1 MAEISYQLKQ
11 QLINDAHLR
20 VAHSVLAESCNDLR
34 TRIEALEKTQSSID
48 RLMAVAGRP
57 REISATIKTTRTE
70 LEKVEASLATLD
82 RVIAQLLPPLME
94 QTETHVRAEC
104 PEFLKGLAT
113 GNDFADW
120 SQAIGRF
127 QRKIDD
133 YLRALGTARNM
144 VTAGF
149 DFKEKRISQSA
160 DEALALAMLA
170 ASELEEETAFINKV
184 ADAHQTAVANT
195 PQAKAVLPRV
205 PVARFREWTERLRQM
220 ASVPEMQAEFTRI
233 LSMCE
238 MLQSTGVLA
247 LDDAVKRAGQEHSD
261 LSRGFVMEYLGRL
274 RDYTDEHWLNIEE
287 TPARVQ
293 QLEHDLL
300 GVSNFP
306 WAFDN

>member
-1 MAEISYQLKQ
+1 LEDS
-11 QLINDAHLR
+11 R
-20 VAHSVLAESCNDLR
+20 NDLR

-48 RLMAVAGRP
+48 RLMAAAGRP

-82 RVIAQLLPPLME
+82 RVIAQLLPPLMDE
-94 QTETHVRAEC
+94 TETHVRAEC

-113 GNDFADW
+113 GTDFADW
-120 SQAIGRF
+120 SRAIERF
-127 QRKIDD
+127 QRKIDA
-133 YLRALGTARNM
+133 YLQALGTARNM
-144 VTAGF
+144 VTSCY
-149 DFKEKRISQSA
+149 DWKEKRISQGA
-160 DEALALAMLA
+160 DEAMGLAMIA

-195 PQAKAVLPRV
+195 PHAKAVLPRV

-220 ASVPEMQAEFTRI
+220 ANIPDMQAEFTRI

-247 LDDAVKRAGQEHSD
+247 LDDAVKRAGEEHTE
-261 LSRGFVMEYLGRL
+261 LSRSFVMEYLGRL

-287 TPARVQ
+287 TPSRVQ

-300 GVSNFP
+300 GVANFP
-306 WAFDN
+306 WVFDS